1 MIIAINLLPR
11 PRPSFFRP
19 WLLAAALLLLL
30 LAAALYFVKL
40 EILDED
46 LSRLRLSL
54 SGQRAAVA
62 AGQARLRAAR
72 QASEA
77 AEDYWLRL
85 AFLADQEERRRDL
98 PRLLAALEALRPP
111 KRLWLDRLDLNSGR
125 LLLEGRALE
134 PEALEEFLTAL
145 AASGLIDPD
154 TLEFSRS
161 QPAAERPQLAFALA
175 AAVSRPQP
183 LLAQE
188 GLAAFAL
195 PPLADFERSLMELRA
210 LEAAEAP
217 LSPEVRP

>member
-1 MIIAINLLPR
+1 MITINLLPR
-11 PRPSFFRP
+11 PRVSFFRP
-19 WLLAAALLLLL
+19 WLLAAALLALL
-30 LAAALYFVKL
+30 LAAALWFVKL
-40 EILDED
+40 ELLDED
-46 LSRLRLSL
+46 LSRLRLTL

-98 PRLLAALEALRPP
+98 PRFLAALEALRPH
-111 KRLWLDRLDLNSGR
+111 KRLWLDRLNLNSGR

-134 PEALEEFLTAL
+134 PAALEEFLTAL
-145 AASGLIDPD
+145 SASGLIDPASLD
-154 TLEFSRS
+154 FSRS
-161 QPAAERPQLAFALA
+161 QPAEERPHLAFALA

-195 PPLADFERSLMELRA
+195 PPLADFERNLVALRA
-210 LEAAEAP
+210 VEAAEAP
-217 LSPEVRP
+217 LSPEAQP